1 MTGTPDAAAAQAGR
15 EDEARLREIVELDLL
30 SPGVDD
36 ILQATVD
43 EAAGRLRLPKAMV
56 TVVLDQAQF
65 FAAHHGLDG
74 WQLEARG
81 TPVEWS
87 FCALAVASGEPFVVE
102 DATTHPLTRDNPL
115 VVQEDIRCYAGI
127 PLVSSRGHAL
137 GTLCVIGTEARTF
150 SAEDLDVL
158 RGLAGK
164 AVRRIEE
171 RRTADSGGQGE
182 SIVSPPR

>member
-1 MTGTPDAAAAQAGR
+1 VTGTVDAAAAER
-15 EDEARLREIVELDLL
+15 ESEARLREIVELDLL

-36 ILQATVD
+36 ILQATVV
-43 EAAGRLRLPKAMV
+43 EAAGRLGLPQSMV

-74 WQLEARG
+74 WMAESRG

-87 FCALAVASGEPFVVE
+87 FCALAVASGKPFVVE

-115 VVQEDIRCYAGI
+115 VANDGIRCYAGI
-127 PLVSSRGHAL
+127 PLVSARGHAL
-137 GTLCVIGTEARTF
+137 GTLCVIGKEPHAF
-150 SAEDLDVL
+150 SAADLETLHALSDQ
-158 RGLAGK
+158 

-171 RRTADSGGQGE
+171 RRTRAE
-182 SIVSPPR
+182 P

>member
-1 MTGTPDAAAAQAGR
+1 MTGIDDAAARASR

-36 ILQATVD
+36 ILQATVV
-43 EAAGRLRLPKAMV
+43 EAAERLGLPQAMV

-74 WQLEARG
+74 WMAEARG

-115 VVQEDIRCYAGI
+115 VAHEGIRCYAGI
-127 PLVSSRGHAL
+127 PLVTSRGHTL
-137 GTLCVIGTEARTF
+137 GTLCVCGTEARSFTP
-150 SAEDLDVL
+150 EEVDEL
-158 RGLAGK
+158 RELAGR
-164 AVRRIEE
+164 AVARIEE
-171 RRTADSGGQGE
+171 RRKG
-182 SIVSPPR
+182 R

>member
-1 MTGTPDAAAAQAGR
+1 MSGRGGAAAER
-15 EDEARLREIVELDLL
+15 ESEERLREIVELDLL
-30 SPGVDD
+30 SPEVDD
-36 ILQATVD
+36 ILQATVV
-43 EAAGRLRLPKAMV
+43 EAAARLGLPQAMV

-74 WQLEARG
+74 WMAEARG

-102 DATTHPLTRDNPL
+102 DATTHPLTRENPL
-115 VVQEDIRCYAGI
+115 VAHEGIRCYAGI

-137 GTLCVIGTEARTF
+137 GTLCVIGKEPHVF
-150 SAEDLDVL
+150 SAADLDAL
-158 RGLAGK
+158 RALSER

-171 RRTADSGGQGE
+171 RRTHE
-182 SIVSPPR
+182 S

>member
-1 MTGTPDAAAAQAGR
+1 
-15 EDEARLREIVELDLL
+15 
-30 SPGVDD
+30 
-36 ILQATVD
+36 
-43 EAAGRLRLPKAMV
+43 MV

-74 WQLEARG
+74 WQLETRG

-115 VVQEDIRCYAGI
+115 VAHEGIRCYAGI

-137 GTLCVIGTEARTF
+137 GTLCVIGKEPRTF
-150 SAEDLDVL
+150 SDAELETL
-158 RGLAGK
+158 RTLSEQ

-171 RRTADSGGQGE
+171 RRTRSEA
-182 SIVSPPR
+182 

>member
-1 MTGTPDAAAAQAGR
+1 MTRTTDDATARSGR

-30 SPGVDD
+30 SPEVDD
-36 ILQATVD
+36 ILQATVV
-43 EAAGRLRLPKAMV
+43 EAAERLGLPQAMV

-74 WQLEARG
+74 WMAEARG

-115 VVQEDIRCYAGI
+115 VAHEGIRCYAGI

-137 GTLCVIGTEARTF
+137 GTVCVIGKEPRAF
-150 SAEDLDVL
+150 SDADLEVL
-158 RGLAGK
+158 RGLSGQ

-171 RRTADSGGQGE
+171 RRIGGGKTGPAG
-182 SIVSPPR
+182 VG

>member
-1 MTGTPDAAAAQAGR
+1 MSANEAAARRER

-30 SPGVDD
+30 APGVDD
-36 ILQATVD
+36 ILQATVA
-43 EAAGRLRLPKAMV
+43 EAAGRLGLPQAMV

-74 WQLEARG
+74 WQLESRG

-115 VVQEDIRCYAGI
+115 VAHEGIRCYAGI

-137 GTLCVIGTEARTF
+137 GTLCVIGKAPHTF
-150 SAEDLDVL
+150 SDADLDVL
-158 RGLAGK
+158 RDLAAQ
-164 AVRRIEE
+164 AVRRIEA
-171 RRTADSGGQGE
+171 RRKTGGEGE
-182 SIVSPPR
+182 SGEPRG

>member
-1 MTGTPDAAAAQAGR
+1 MTARIDDDDARRGR
-15 EDEARLREIVELDLL
+15 EDEGRLREIVELDLL
-30 SPGVDD
+30 SPEVDD
-36 ILQATVD
+36 ILQSTVE
-43 EAAGRLRLPKAMV
+43 EAAARLGLPQAMV

-74 WQLEARG
+74 WMAESRG

-115 VVQEDIRCYAGI
+115 VAHEGIRCYAGI

-137 GTLCVIGTEARTF
+137 GTLCVIGKAPHTF
-150 SAEDLDVL
+150 SDADLDAL
-158 RGLAGK
+158 RALAAK
-164 AVRRIEE
+164 AVHRIEE
-171 RRTADSGGQGE
+171 RRVAGGVPRPGEPGESGG
-182 SIVSPPR
+182 

>member
-1 MTGTPDAAAAQAGR
+1 MTARPDDAAARAGR
-15 EDEARLREIVELDLL
+15 ENEERLREIVELDLL

-36 ILQATVD
+36 ILQATVA
-43 EAAGRLRLPKAMV
+43 EAAGRLGLPQAMV

-74 WQLEARG
+74 WQLETRG

-115 VVQEDIRCYAGI
+115 VAHEGIRCYAGI

-137 GTLCVIGTEARTF
+137 GTLCVIGKEPRTF
-150 SAEDLDVL
+150 SDAELETL
-158 RGLAGK
+158 RTLSEQ

-171 RRTADSGGQGE
+171 RRTRSEA
-182 SIVSPPR
+182 

>member
-1 MTGTPDAAAAQAGR
+1 MTGIDDAEARAGR

-36 ILQATVD
+36 ILQATVV
-43 EAAGRLRLPKAMV
+43 EAAERLGLPQAMV

-74 WQLEARG
+74 WMAEARG

-87 FCALAVASGEPFVVE
+87 FCAIAVATGEPFVVE

-115 VVQEDIRCYAGI
+115 VAHEGIRCYAGI

-137 GTLCVIGTEARTF
+137 GTLCVIGKEPRTF
-150 SAEDLDVL
+150 SDAEMETLRDLSEQ
-158 RGLAGK
+158 
-164 AVRRIEE
+164 AVRRIEA
-171 RRTADSGGQGE
+171 RRTRSG
-182 SIVSPPR
+182 S